1 MGGQGGKSKGRGKVS
16 PCQERKLP
24 SFLDKKEMATTF
36 KKKLVLLVNLLQN

>member
-1 MGGQGGKSKGRGKVS
+1 MGRGQGGKSKGRSKVS

-36 KKKLVLLVNLLQN
+36 KKKTWCY